1 MDVTTYKAQEGS
13 PAKDY
18 TISDLSSSRPSSISE
33 ERLDVRF
40 VASASDRAADFLW
53 LTLSSAEG
61 DDVVLL
67 VDGKGL
73 QGQGINR
80 EAAKGMR
87 MNVHLVWVGEG
98 VERTALAEVLEG
110 IVPRF

>member
-1 MDVTTYKAQEGS
+1 MKSYKAHG
-13 PAKDY
+13 PALVNEY
-18 TISDLSSSRPSSISE
+18 TISDLSVTRPSLVSN
-33 ERLDVRF
+33 ERLDARF
-40 VASASDRAADFLW
+40 VTSSSDRTGDFSW
-53 LTLSSAEG
+53 LTLSATEG

-73 QGQGINR
+73 RATGMKM

-87 MNVHLVWVGEG
+87 MNVQLVWVGEG
-98 VERTALAEVLEG
+98 VERTALVSVLEG